1 VFTDRFRGE
10 GRSPRGA
17 RARPTGRVAV
27 VALLVAVA
35 TASFAFAA
43 APARSDSVVRGSA
56 QASAD
61 TFSLT
66 MKAANANIG
75 LSYGRSFARYQDR
88 TGSAEA
94 RALDLG
100 ALPALFGGPQCDGS
114 TPLLPAAALPPVTSA
129 DSTLPGAEQSRR
141 TQVFQP
147 GIAGEPN
154 GGPVG
159 FQDATATP
167 LPSSEAR
174 TESVP
179 ADVFLVALIGGRTET
194 SASLRD
200 GVREARAVVT
210 ADELRVLGGLF
221 TLRQPRWE
229 AVARSGAEE
238 STSSTFTFT
247 SATVL
252 GQERPAGQAFADLR
266 GFSAELGRLLAPFG
280 VTLRLPTTQ
289 VVEGGVRITPM
300 GFVVQEPPIGTD
312 VLVPFLGRIDPLVQ
326 ALRQELVAQDCKND
340 VVLTVVDILLGVLG
354 GSGSI
359 EILAGGV
366 EAVTDDTDFAAP
378 SPLPEPTEP
387 PAEVAPET
395 TIATDPSIDTFDP
408 GFDVGS
414 FDTVPPLDL
423 GVGELGLGD
432 VDLASTE
439 VAEQV
444 RAERAE
450 EAAPLPSTIGSRFEE
465 GSAGRAGVAVGTV
478 ALLGALGLS
487 LGDRLVGR
495 RSRRVIP

>member
-1 VFTDRFRGE
+1 
-10 GRSPRGA
+10 
-17 RARPTGRVAV
+17 
-27 VALLVAVA
+27 
-35 TASFAFAA
+35 
-43 APARSDSVVRGSA
+43 
-56 QASAD
+56 
-61 TFSLT
+61 
-66 MKAANANIG
+66 
-75 LSYGRSFARYQDR
+75 
-88 TGSAEA
+88 
-94 RALDLG
+94 
-100 ALPALFGGPQCDGS
+100 
-114 TPLLPAAALPPVTSA
+114 
-129 DSTLPGAEQSRR
+129 
-141 TQVFQP
+141 
-147 GIAGEPN
+147 
-154 GGPVG
+154 
-159 FQDATATP
+159 
-167 LPSSEAR
+167 
-174 TESVP
+174 
-179 ADVFLVALIGGRTET
+179 
-194 SASLRD
+194 
-200 GVREARAVVT
+200 
-210 ADELRVLGGLF
+210 
-221 TLRQPRWE
+221 
-229 AVARSGAEE
+229 
-238 STSSTFTFT
+238 
-247 SATVL
+247 
-252 GQERPAGQAFADLR
+252 
-266 GFSAELGRLLAPFG
+266 
-280 VTLRLPTTQ
+280 
-289 VVEGGVRITPM
+289 M

-378 SPLPEPTEP
+378 PPLPEPTEP